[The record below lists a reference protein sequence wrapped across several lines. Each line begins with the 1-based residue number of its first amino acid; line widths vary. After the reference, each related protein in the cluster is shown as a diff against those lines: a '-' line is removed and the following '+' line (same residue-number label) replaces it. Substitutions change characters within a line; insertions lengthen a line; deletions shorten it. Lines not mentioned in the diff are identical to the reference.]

1 MSKIIRDVF
10 LIIGTLVIIMI
21 AWQLVFANDNGVLK
35 IAYNSLANN
44 INKQW
49 VRVNNQEATLL
60 PEWTSTPPTYTDAT
74 NPTNYE
80 VFRATS
86 FY

>member
-10 LIIGTLVIIMI
+10 LIVGTLVIIMI
-21 AWQLVFANDNGVLK
+21 AWQLLFASDNGVLK
-35 IAYNSLANN
+35 TTYNSLANS

-49 VRVNNQEATLL
+49 SRVNNQEATVL
-60 PEWTSTPPTYTDAT
+60 PEWTNTVPVYTPAS

-80 VFRATS
+80 IYRATS